1 MRRFLLELAPPPV
14 RNVADAGASEGL
26 QGRPRAGPAALV
38 AVNHGRRMMTHDT
51 PAEHRHEDAMT
62 HREFIALTDDELRRR
77 IESPAGDDTVR
88 HYDIDDYRD
97 ELRRRESAQQNA
109 RLDRLTVC
117 MVVLL
122 VLLFAIEVSRL
133 IIDFAD

>member
-1 MRRFLLELAPPPV
+1 MST
-14 RNVADAGASEGL
+14 DTAG
-26 QGRPRAGPAALV
+26 QQ
-38 AVNHGRRMMTHDT
+38 
-51 PAEHRHEDAMT
+51 RHEDAMT
-62 HREFIALTDDELRRR
+62 YREFIALTDSELRRR
-77 IESPAGDDTVR
+77 IASPAGDDTVR
-88 HYDIDDYRD
+88 QYDIDDYRD